1 MIAYAML
8 AVAIVSEVIATL
20 ALKASVGFSKLQPS
34 LIVVAGYALSFALL
48 GLALN
53 RGLPMGLAYA
63 TWAAIGTATIAI
75 LGAVVF
81 GESLSLQAIIGLAMI
96 IVGVALLNL
105 ATGHGGGNAEDK
117 AAPTSQ
123 QSVLGDSN
131 K

>member
-1 MIAYAML
+1 VIAYAML

-20 ALKASVGFSKLQPS
+20 ALKASAGFSKLQPS

-75 LGAVVF
+75 LGALVF
-81 GESLSLQAIIGLAMI
+81 GESLSLQALIGLAMI

-105 ATGHGGGNAEDK
+105 ATGHGGGSAEDK
-117 AAPTSQ
+117 ATPTPQ
-123 QSVLGDSN
+123 QSVLGDSS